1 MLKFSYVGWNL
12 LYPSKKR
19 WYTKVERLSIPNL
32 ASVKRSGKYL
42 SSKTNFDAFL
52 HTSCL
57 NFRLKLWKVTKFEKK
72 NQIWSVLVQF
82 RSKKL
87 FVETTIHK
95 ILETN
100 SSFCLKECITG
111 KIPFPFFSSFLLIL
125 MKFSFCKEEWAWDNN
140 SIRFSDFSDIS

>member
-1 MLKFSYVGWNL
+1 MVETYFILLKKDGILKLKGFQYQIWPQWKDRENIYQVRQILMLFCTLVALILGWN
-12 LYPSKKR
+12 
-19 WYTKVERLSIPNL
+19 
-32 ASVKRSGKYL
+32 
-42 SSKTNFDAFL
+42 
-52 HTSCL
+52 
-57 NFRLKLWKVTKFEKK
+57 FEKLQSLKKK
-72 NQIWSVLVQF
+72 NLICSVLVQF